1 MFKCEECDSKLRALG
16 EFCQIRVVDG
26 SMWMGEVSETLYR
39 MKNLFSKLRS
49 LYRVKN
55 LFSNGDMLLLREVTW
70 QNTKC
75 LFINREQK
83 MEM

>member
-1 MFKCEECDSKLRALG
+1 MSP
-16 EFCQIRVVDG
+16 
-26 SMWMGEVSETLYR
+26 TLYR

-70 QNTKC
+70 QNTKYTGWTTDGRNFDLWAPLAVC
-75 LFINREQK
+75 GPILKSFGLLIAHIIRFF
-83 MEM
+83 

>member
-1 MFKCEECDSKLRALG
+1 MSP
-16 EFCQIRVVDG
+16 
-26 SMWMGEVSETLYR
+26 TLYR

-70 QNTKC
+70 QNTKY

>member
-1 MFKCEECDSKLRALG
+1 MYP
-16 EFCQIRVVDG
+16 
-26 SMWMGEVSETLYR
+26 TLYG
-39 MKNLFSKLRS
+39 MKNLFSKPRS

>member
-1 MFKCEECDSKLRALG
+1 MSP
-16 EFCQIRVVDG
+16 
-26 SMWMGEVSETLYR
+26 TLYR

-55 LFSNGDMLLLREVTW
+55 VFSNGDMLLLREVTW
-70 QNTKC
+70 QNTKS

-83 MEM
+83 MEMLTMSLSPNFLTLEVPYL